1 MDRFLLYFT
10 GSGGTG
16 GDARRSIAFAGRW
29 DRRGPVAPLLLRP
42 GGTGGG
48 PSLHCFCAP
57 AGRAGARR
65 SIAFAP
71 RWDGR
76 GPVAPYAFAARVGRA
91 GAPVAPLLLRRRWDG
106 RGPVA
111 PLFTEVAIAGRSGRT
126 LPDTRV
132 QYSPHGGE

>member
-10 GSGGTG
+10 LSGGTG

-71 RWDGR
+71 PG
-76 GPVAPYAFAARVGRA
+76 GRA
-91 GAPVAPLLLRRRWDG
+91 GARRSTIHRGGYRWSIG
-106 RGPVA
+106 TYFAGYAGP
-111 PLFTEVAIAGRSGRT
+111 I
-126 LPDTRV
+126 
-132 QYSPHGGE
+132 

>member
-10 GSGGTG
+10 LSGGTG

-71 RWDGR
+71 RWGGR
-76 GPVAPYAFAARVGRA
+76 GPVAPYAFAPPVGRA
-91 GAPVAPLLLRRRWDG
+91 GARRSTIHRGGYRWSIG
-106 RGPVA
+106 TYFAGYAGP
-111 PLFTEVAIAGRSGRT
+111 I
-126 LPDTRV
+126 
-132 QYSPHGGE
+132 